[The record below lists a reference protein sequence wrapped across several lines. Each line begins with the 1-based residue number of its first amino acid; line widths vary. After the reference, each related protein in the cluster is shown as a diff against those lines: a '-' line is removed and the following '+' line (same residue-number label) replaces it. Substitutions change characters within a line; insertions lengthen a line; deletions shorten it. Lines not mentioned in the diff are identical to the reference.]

1 MLQIP
6 RVFPRVSYLGN
17 AKAVQCPRPGP
28 KIGDKSQ
35 QIPRYSPICPRGQ
48 PPGWPLISALRKNCR
63 GEVIRVR
70 MGIFTTALRNKNRGQ
85 ILIKNTSP
93 YFTVHCL
100 LSSRLLR

>member
-6 RVFPRVSYLGN
+6 RVLPVYLASEMQKRSNAPVPGQKLVTKVSRSR
-17 AKAVQCPRPGP
+17 A
-28 KIGDKSQ
+28 
-35 QIPRYSPICPRGQ
+35 IPPSVPVVS

-85 ILIKNTSP
+85 ILIKKNLT
-93 YFTVHCL
+93 L
-100 LSSRLLR
+100 LHSALLVI